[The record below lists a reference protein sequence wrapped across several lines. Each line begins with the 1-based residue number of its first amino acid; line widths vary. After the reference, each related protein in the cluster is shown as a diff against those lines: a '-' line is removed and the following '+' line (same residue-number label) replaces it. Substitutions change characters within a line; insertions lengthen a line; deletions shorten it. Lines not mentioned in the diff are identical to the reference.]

1 MENIYEQY
9 DGILQMFENLL
20 DNLKALHTDI
30 VNASETGRAP
40 FKTSLTFSLS
50 LDFLKSL
57 YTKNIKKIWKNIK
70 AKVVIIPPGIPFI
83 IYPT

>member
-30 VNASETGRAP
+30 VNASETDGIAQEDIDE
-40 FKTSLTFSLS
+40 
-50 LDFLKSL
+50 LDWMYITVGS
-57 YTKNIKKIWKNIK
+57 
-70 AKVVIIPPGIPFI
+70 AMQSVEEVSQVMAR
-83 IYPT
+83 